1 MQCTMRFI
9 TEILLDVTGKEIKEV
24 VKRELYKAKRG
35 KIYRKLN
42 KKKTIYSLKLIKQL
56 YLNNN

>member
-35 KIYRKLN
+35 KIYRKL
-42 KKKTIYSLKLIKQL
+42 KFKLIFFKSKEVLVSQK
-56 YLNNN
+56 